1 MSVQVISGANDGN
14 FPLEGKTVAEART
27 MLGAALNI
35 AADAIATLNDE
46 RADGGDELQSDDVL
60 TFARATA
67 EKGA

>member
-14 FPLEGKTVAEART
+14 FPLAGKTIAEARGQ
-27 MLGAALNI
+27 LGAALNI
-35 AADAIATLNDE
+35 SGDAVATLNDE
-46 RADGGDELQSDDVL
+46 RATATDVLADGDVL